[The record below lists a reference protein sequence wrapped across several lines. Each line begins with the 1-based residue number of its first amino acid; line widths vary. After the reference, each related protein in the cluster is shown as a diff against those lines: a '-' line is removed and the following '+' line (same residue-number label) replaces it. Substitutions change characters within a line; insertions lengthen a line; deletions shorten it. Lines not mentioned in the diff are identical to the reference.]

1 MRASFRDQ
9 SVCTSFRAPNQQ
21 QVVPRQVP
29 PHGVRGTANVSGRES
44 GLVGMVWQK
53 GEPSPLLRR
62 ICEKVDE
69 AESEG
74 CQVHSTDNIE

>member
-1 MRASFRDQ
+1 M
-9 SVCTSFRAPNQQ
+9 
-21 QVVPRQVP
+21 
-29 PHGVRGTANVSGRES
+29 RGTANVGGRES
-44 GLVGMVWQK
+44 GLVGMVRQK

-74 CQVHSTDNIE
+74 CQVHSTDNIK